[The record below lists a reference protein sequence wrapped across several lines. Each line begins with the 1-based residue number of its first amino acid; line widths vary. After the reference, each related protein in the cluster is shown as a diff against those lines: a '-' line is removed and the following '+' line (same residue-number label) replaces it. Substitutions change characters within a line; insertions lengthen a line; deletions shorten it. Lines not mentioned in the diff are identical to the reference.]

1 MCQTILLIFG
11 GSDLMESEFITYAS
25 DVLGET
31 NTGLSGSKIAE
42 YSTAYAVKFDVNIPY
57 NNYPFPDSAPNK
69 RTALRKNIM
78 AFNDEQQFFIIKE
91 LCDLPAFAVN
101 EVTVLNS

>member
-1 MCQTILLIFG
+1 MLV
-11 GSDLMESEFITYAS
+11 SAFITYAS

-57 NNYPFPDSAPNK
+57 SNYPFPDNAPNK

-78 AFNDEQQFFIIKE
+78 ALNHEQPFFIMKE
-91 LCDLPAFAVN
+91 LFDLPDFAGN
-101 EVTVLNS
+101 EDAKA

>member
-1 MCQTILLIFG
+1 MSEYFADMGRSILMD
-11 GSDLMESEFITYAS
+11 SAFITYAS

-57 NNYPFPDSAPNK
+57 SNYPFPDSAYHWQSNK
-69 RTALRKNIM
+69 TIPPLFLDSHTYKHT
-78 AFNDEQQFFIIKE
+78 
-91 LCDLPAFAVN
+91 LHY
-101 EVTVLNS
+101 